1 MLSVLHG
8 FYDILINLFLLNISN
23 LKISKFNNKF
33 IINFPSFLFHIQR
46 ILIFFYSL
54 RLEYFDFTINICSH
68 FLLQFY
74 DVLPDFAPYF
84 FTFHMLIYI
93 LLNARKH
100 GTLKGQLSNLKTIT
114 IHTNHTHTQM
124 HAHTVN
130 FNVLLA
136 MFRFH
141 FGFLSPSFLL
151 LILTEK

>member
-1 MLSVLHG
+1 
-8 FYDILINLFLLNISN
+8 
-23 LKISKFNNKF
+23 
-33 IINFPSFLFHIQR
+33 
-46 ILIFFYSL
+46 
-54 RLEYFDFTINICSH
+54 
-68 FLLQFY
+68 
-74 DVLPDFAPYF
+74 
-84 FTFHMLIYI
+84 MLIYI

-114 IHTNHTHTQM
+114 IHTNHTHT
-124 HAHTVN
+124 HTETHSHTVN

>member
-1 MLSVLHG
+1 MSCVLHV
-8 FYDILINLFLLNISN
+8 FHSILINLFLLNISN
-23 LKISKFNNKF
+23 LKISKFDNKF
-33 IINFPSFLFHIQR
+33 IFNFLSFLFHIQR

-54 RLEYFDFTINICSH
+54 RLEYFEFTINICSL

-114 IHTNHTHTQM
+114 IHTNHTQTDTHTD
-124 HAHTVN
+124 A
-130 FNVLLA
+130 
-136 MFRFH
+136 
-141 FGFLSPSFLL
+141 
-151 LILTEK
+151 LTHS